1 MRVAV
6 HVTPKSGK
14 DAVVGWREGA
24 DGSRELDVCVKA
36 PPEKGKATKAVCAVL
51 ASFFGVSKQ
60 SVSCVRGE
68 TSRHKMFELPD
79 GIDLDGVDE
88 RVASATK

>member
-1 MRVAV
+1 MRLAV

-14 DAVVGWREGA
+14 DAVVGWRAGA
-24 DGSRELDVCVKA
+24 DGLRELDVCVKA

-51 ASFFGVSKQ
+51 ASFFDVPKQ
-60 SVSCVRGE
+60 SVACVRGE

-79 GIDLDGVDE
+79 GIDLEGVDS
-88 RVASATK
+88 RIASKAK